1 MLSHPTREGRMTIA
15 AYSRASR
22 PLFGAA
28 MMALAFAGLPAKALA
43 WGSDGHMIVAL
54 IAQQYLDPDVKKKV
68 DVLLKSDNDKLTK
81 KDIASR
87 AVWADKYRDS
97 DRNGKKV
104 RYNGTQQW
112 HFVDMEIS
120 APDMKAACFNHPA
133 LPAGMPASKGAAKD
147 CVVDKIAQFTDE
159 LKNAKTSK
167 AERLLAFKF
176 LLHFVG
182 DIHQPLHAADNHD
195 RGANSVQIIYGNHT
209 VAENLHSYWDH
220 ILVDDLNK
228 DFEVTA
234 ATLGNKFENKKSEW
248 MKGQPA
254 DWAQESFTL
263 ARDVAYKLPSKTV
276 LDKNKVKCIQI
287 DQAYDDKS
295 LTVVSEQLAKG
306 GMRLAMILNEAL
318 K

>member
-1 MLSHPTREGRMTIA
+1 MAMYSA
-15 AYSRASR
+15 ARR
-22 PLFGAA
+22 IGFWC
-28 MMALAFAGLPAKALA
+28 LAVVVAVSAVPSQRALA

-54 IAQQYLDPDVKKKV
+54 IAQQYLDPDVKTKV
-68 DVLLKSDNDKLTK
+68 DALLKSDNDKLTK

-97 DRNGKKV
+97 DRNGKKI

-112 HFVDMEIS
+112 HFVDMEITG
-120 APDMKAACFNHPA
+120 PNFDEACFSHPA
-133 LPAGMPASKGAAKD
+133 LPAGAPASKGPAKS
-147 CVVDKIAQFTDE
+147 CVADKIEQFAAE
-159 LKNAKTSK
+159 LKNPKTSK

-182 DIHQPLHAADNHD
+182 DVHQPLHAADNKD
-195 RGANSVQIIYGNHT
+195 RGANSVPIIFGKRT
-209 VAENLHSYWDH
+209 TEENLHSYWDH
-220 ILVDDLNK
+220 ILVDKIDK
-228 DFEVTA
+228 DFEKA
-234 ATLGNKFENKKSEW
+234 ATTLGAKFKDKKSDW

-254 DWAQESFTL
+254 DWARESFAL
-263 ARDVAYKLPSKTV
+263 ARDVAYKLPSQKKACKDSATKKMIQCTV
-276 LDKNKVKCIQI
+276 M

-295 LTVVSEQLAKG
+295 LPVVEQQLAKG